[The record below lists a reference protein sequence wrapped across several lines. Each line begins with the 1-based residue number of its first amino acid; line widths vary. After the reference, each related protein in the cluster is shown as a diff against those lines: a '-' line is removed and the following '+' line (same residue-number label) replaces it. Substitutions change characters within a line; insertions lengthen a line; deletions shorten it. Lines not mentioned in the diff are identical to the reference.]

1 MLVVEQEMLYYASAV
16 MGQSLMKNMQGKN
29 EIRREALVCF
39 VNACRYGKLIHFL
52 VCEELV
58 AFSGRRPPLLT
69 NEKLFFIIVKVR
81 TKS

>member
-39 VNACRYGKLIHFL
+39 VNACRYLSLINVF

-69 NEKLFFIIVKVR
+69 DEKCLTICYHR
-81 TKS
+81 